1 MARALGMIEVE
12 GVAGIIVAADA
23 ACKAASVDLDGWESI
38 GGFTT
43 VFFRGAVGDIESAL
57 RAGTS
62 AAADVTGHV
71 ESHSLLQ
78 PESACDNFI
87 SARADTADDSIA
99 EADALGLVE
108 TRGYGVHIEN
118 NDRMIKEASV
128 DLINVLT
135 VHNRVVCSLV
145 TGELGAVERAIDRTR
160 DALASSEWFM
170 GTAVLSQPQ
179 PSTLQAFGQTP
190 KMGGN

>member
-1 MARALGMIEVE
+1 
-12 GVAGIIVAADA
+12 
-23 ACKAASVDLDGWESI
+23 
-38 GGFTT
+38 
-43 VFFRGAVGDIESAL
+43 
-57 RAGTS
+57 
-62 AAADVTGHV
+62 
-71 ESHSLLQ
+71 
-78 PESACDNFI
+78 
-87 SARADTADDSIA
+87 
-99 EADALGLVE
+99 
-108 TRGYGVHIEN
+108 
-118 NDRMIKEASV
+118 RMIKEASV

-179 PSTLQAFGQTP
+179 LSTLQAFGQTP